1 MRYILNPDIALRSW
15 RMVPYAYYVRGN
27 TFAKGLKKDEF
38 EIMLSCDGKTEIEE
52 SAVLQELLMKS
63 LIKPC
68 EGEESLSEWQ
78 RYRHCDNRYFPRINW
93 MITGKCN
100 YNCRHCF
107 NAVDNAPLMSE
118 WTLEEAVRLLEEAK
132 ACGVNAFTITGGEP
146 MLHSHFF
153 ELLEEIY
160 KRGMFVDEL
169 NTNGY
174 FINRQILDRMLQ
186 LNIRPT
192 IKISFDGIRHHD
204 WLRNRKGAE
213 QDALRAIKLCL
224 ERGFK
229 VMVQT
234 NVHRGN
240 LDTLLETAKLLDSLG
255 VKTMRMI
262 RTTEAPRW
270 AQNGGDATLE
280 ITEYYDRMLDF
291 AVQYMQ
297 TGCSMRIII
306 WQFMHLFPMTGSYS
320 IVPVLYN
327 KNQYRDTAPV
337 CKGARG
343 MVAIAANGNVFPCHQ
358 LSGYSEKYE
367 DVFDNVKSI
376 SLQALLQDSKYLCE
390 VCMTVDKIREHDSK
404 CGSCSYFRYCAGGCR
419 AIAWGLTGDK
429 LAADPSKCMFFEG
442 GYYERIVEAMGS
454 LHNLS
459 EI

>member
-27 TFAKGLKKDEF
+27 TFAKGLKEDEF

-52 SAVLQELLMKS
+52 SAVLQELLRKS

-146 MLHSHFF
+146 MLHPHFF

-255 VKTMRMI
+255 VKSMRMI

-270 AQNGGDATLE
+270 VQNGGDATLE